1 MDTSA
6 QGNRAFPTSKRAAQ
20 APGGADR
27 WMRLRSLS
35 RQTLP
40 DPGSGKTL
48 LRWRVFAEVAEDDL
62 ALAKVYESH
71 ADAVAILSELNVD
84 VAPGIWAVFAAEP
97 PTMVLNAAG
106 DPPRLSGEKAW
117 CSAAA
122 HVERALVTC
131 LDESGGRRLVQ
142 VALDEPGITLE
153 PSSWAP
159 AGMADAETVDL
170 VFSDVPCSYVG
181 GARAYLDR
189 AGFWHGAIGVAACW
203 YGAAAG
209 LAREFR
215 TRCVKRADAH
225 ALVHLGAIDASLR
238 ASRDVLREAARIID
252 GHPAHDAKHL
262 ALACRATIERTV
274 EDVLGRCGHA
284 LGAGPLCRDPTYAKR
299 VQDLMVFVRQ
309 SHAERDLAI
318 LGECC
323 AADDDEWS
331 P

>member
-6 QGNRAFPTSKRAAQ
+6 QGDRAFPAGRQ
-20 APGGADR
+20 ASRSIAADR
-27 WMRLRSLS
+27 WTRLRSLV
-35 RQTLP
+35 RQPLP
-40 DPGSGKTL
+40 CPGSGRTL
-48 LRWRVFAEVAEDDL
+48 ARWRSFAEVAEEDL

-71 ADAVAILSELNVD
+71 ADAVAILSELGED

-97 PTMVLNAAG
+97 PNLALNASG
-106 DPPRLSGEKAW
+106 DPPRLNGEKAW

-122 HVERALVTC
+122 YVERALVTC
-131 LDESGGRRLVQ
+131 LDENGGRRLVQ

-153 PSSWAP
+153 PSSWAA

-170 VFSDVPCSYVG
+170 VFSDVPCRYVG
-181 GARAYLDR
+181 GERAYLDR

-215 TRCVKRADAH
+215 TRCVTRADAH

-238 ASRDVLREAARIID
+238 ASRDGLREAARIID
-252 GHPAHDAKHL
+252 QHPAHDAKHL

-309 SHAERDLAI
+309 SHAERDLAV
-318 LGECC
+318 LGQCC
-323 AADDDEWS
+323 ATDDDDWS
-331 P
+331 L